1 MNPPRDPPHGSPHR
15 PRGRRWVRWL
25 ARTGWAAVAA
35 PVFFHAVLHAAA
47 EFDARDRAARVAARE
62 AGGTLRDHD
71 PPPRSAASALFAR
84 LPADGPWDRFART
97 PWATAAAPR
106 ELDLYFYQTPT
117 YPTDDALRTALSA
130 AAAVPTV
137 TDLTTR
143 GTLTARSAAP
153 IARLPALRTWH
164 IGPWPT
170 GRAPLSDDA
179 ALPELR
185 AAAQVGTLRT
195 LHLTGLPLGP
205 RHLAAL
211 AELRQVTTVI
221 LRDVS
226 GLTGPEVRAAM
237 PWAVV
242 ADHRPGYFKPPR

>member
-1 MNPPRDPPHGSPHR
+1 MTASALPPPV

-25 ARTGWAAVAA
+25 ARSAWAAAA
-35 PVFFHAVLHAAA
+35 VPVFFHAVLHAAA
-47 EFDARDRAARVAARE
+47 DYGARDRAVRVAARE
-62 AGGTLRDHD
+62 SGGVLRDHD
-71 PPPRSAASALFAR
+71 PAPASAASALFAR
-84 LPADGPWDRFART
+84 LPAGGPWDRFAQT
-97 PWATAAAPR
+97 PWATAAAPG
-106 ELDLYFYQTPT
+106 ELDLYFHQTPT
-117 YPTDDALRTALSA
+117 YPADDALRIALSA

-137 TDLTTR
+137 TDLRTR

-153 IARLPALRTWH
+153 IARLPALRTWR

-170 GRAPLSDDA
+170 GRAPLRDDA
-179 ALPELR
+179 VLPELH
-185 AAAQVGTLRT
+185 AAAKVGTLRT

-226 GLTGPEVRAAM
+226 GVTGPEVRAAM

-242 ADHRPGYFKPPR
+242 ADHRPGYSKPPR